1 MREMLL
7 LGAGAS
13 VEADVP
19 AAIDMTAK
27 IVKGFE
33 EIRYLR
39 PTEWKALS
47 FVIGGLLMNQG
58 IRESNPLE
66 CGVNVED
73 LFNAIQTLAHR
84 DSMEALPFIGSWHP
98 RIDELDRED
107 SMQDVDKMQR
117 DLFKSINETYLAGVP
132 SRFTSM
138 NRGIDQAVREVVD
151 NSVKRGYSSSTR
163 VGEEVERAFSKYV
176 NEWMRN
182 SGTRFSPSRDAARSF
197 RAASEALSN
206 KGKVF
211 DRVAASMVSMLKK
224 HVYVQETSKVKYLQ
238 PVSMLA
244 DAQGSLTIATLN
256 YDNCME
262 LACSASE
269 CPYTTG
275 IEHWSRSNTSSD
287 PFTCSTGILLL
298 KLHGSINWIVK
309 SSSTK
314 SVLPHHII
322 ELLSDEDMGKDNP
335 HYQPAVIFGQ
345 KNKLTA
351 EGPYLDIFRA
361 FQREL
366 SGSNRL
372 TVAGYSFGDEHINIY
387 LSQWLNADQSR
398 RIRIIDPSF
407 DRNTR
412 ECARMLRDS
421 RSDQVEI
428 VRMRTGEAFEKFW
441 GRK

>member
-33 EIRYLR
+33 ERR
-39 PTEWKALS
+39 HQWPTEWKALS

-58 IRESNPLE
+58 VRESNPLE

-73 LFNAIQTLAHR
+73 LFNAIQTLARR
-84 DSMEALPFIGSWHP
+84 DAMEVLPFIGSWHP

-107 SMQDVDKMQR
+107 SMQDVDRMQR
-117 DLFKSINETYLAGVP
+117 ALFKSINEAYRAGVP
-132 SRFTSM
+132 SQSHSI
-138 NRGIDQAVREVVD
+138 NRRIDEAVRAVVD
-151 NSVKRGYSSSTR
+151 NSLKGRLSSSTR
-163 VGEEVERAFSKYV
+163 VGEEVENILNNYV
-176 NEWMRN
+176 KEWMRN
-182 SGTRFSPSRDAARSF
+182 SDMRFSPSSAATSSF

-206 KGKVF
+206 KGRVF
-211 DRVAASMVSMLKK
+211 DRVATRMVSMLKK
-224 HVYVQETSKVKYLQ
+224 HVYVRDSSKVQYLR
-238 PVSMLA
+238 PVSMLS
-244 DAQGSLTIATLN
+244 DRQGSLTIATLN

-269 CPYTTG
+269 RSCTTG
-275 IEHWSRSNTSSD
+275 IESWSRSSASSD
-287 PFTCSTGILLL
+287 PFVCTSGILLL
-298 KLHGSINWIVK
+298 KLHGSINWTVK
-309 SSSTK
+309 RSGNK

-322 ELLSDEDMGKDNP
+322 ELLSDEDMEKDGGT
-335 HYQPAVIFGQ
+335 YQPAVIFGQ
-345 KNKLTA
+345 RNKLTA

-366 SGSNRL
+366 SASNRL

-398 RIRIIDPSF
+398 KIRIVDPSF
-407 DRNTR
+407 DRNQR

-421 RSDQVEI
+421 KSEQVEI
-428 VRMRTGEAFEKFW
+428 VRMGAGEAFEKFW
-441 GRK
+441 GRE